1 MKWGDVSIGKKVLT
15 GIGVVL
21 ALLSAAGIWA
31 LVGIGTIVHEGMVVA
46 SGNQLR
52 GELLQREV
60 DHLNWAQSVS
70 KYVFD
75 PRATELKVQL
85 DHTQCGF
92 GKWYYGEAR
101 KKAEALL
108 PKLKENLDAL
118 EEPHRKLHESAVQI
132 QRLHTQGSHAE
143 AQAIYASETTMDLEK
158 VQGLLRKTVDTAKE
172 NILSEEQMLTNA
184 VQTRIIVSGV
194 SIAAILLGLFFGFI
208 ITKSITRPLK
218 KSVDF
223 TRAVADGDLNYH
235 LDIEQKDEVGQL
247 AGALNSMV
255 ATLRTVVA
263 KVRDASDNVAGG
275 SQELTARSNQMS
287 QGATEQAASAEEASS
302 SVEEMNATIIQNSDN
317 AQQTE
322 KIARKSAEDA
332 AESGYAVAETVTAMK
347 DIAGKI
353 SIIEEIARQT
363 NLLALNAAIEA
374 ARAGEHGKGFAV
386 VAAEVRKL
394 AERSQT
400 AAAEISQLSGASVE
414 VAERAGAMLTKL
426 VPDIQ
431 KTAELVQEISAA
443 SKEQTSGANQIN
455 GAIQEL
461 NQVIQMNAG
470 AAEEMASTSEDLSS
484 QAEQLRT
491 TISFFKAGETD
502 AHRPKSG
509 IKKLGT
515 SPATSSGIASLHHV
529 RSTVKQIE
537 QIQ

>member
-1 MKWGDVSIGKKVLT
+1 MRWRDVSIGKKVLT
-15 GIGVVL
+15 GIGIVL
-21 ALLSAAGIWA
+21 ILLSAAGIWA
-31 LVGIGTIVHEGMVVA
+31 IMGIGSIVHEGMVV
-46 SGNQLR
+46 SGGNQLR

-60 DHLNWAQSVS
+60 DHLNWAQTVS
-70 KYVFD
+70 RYVFN
-75 PRATELKVQL
+75 PYAAELKVQL

-92 GKWYYGEAR
+92 GKWYYGEGR
-101 KKAEALL
+101 KKAEAML
-108 PKLKENLDAL
+108 PKLKDSLDAL
-118 EEPHRKLHESAVQI
+118 EEPHRKLHESAAQI
-132 QRLHTQGSHAE
+132 QRLHAQGSHAE
-143 AQAIYASETTMDLEK
+143 AQALYTSETTADLEK
-158 VQGLLRKTVDTAKE
+158 VQGLLKRTVETARE
-172 NILSEEQMLTNA
+172 NILSEEQMLDNA
-184 VQTRIIVSGV
+184 QHTRVIVS
-194 SIAAILLGLFFGFI
+194 SASMAAILIGLFFGFV

-223 TRAVADGDLNYH
+223 TRAVAGGDLNYH

-255 ATLRTVVA
+255 SKLRNVVDD
-263 KVRDASDNVAGG
+263 VRNASDGVAAG
-275 SQELTARSNQMS
+275 SQELTARSGQMS

-302 SVEEMNATIIQNSDN
+302 SVEEMNATIMQNSDN

-322 KIARKSAEDA
+322 KIARQSAEDA
-332 AESGYAVAETVTAMK
+332 AKSGDAVAETVNAMK

-400 AAAEISQLSGASVE
+400 AAGEISKLSGTSVE
-414 VAERAGAMLTKL
+414 VADRAGAMLAKL
-426 VPDIQ
+426 VPDIR

-455 GAIQEL
+455 SAIQQL

-491 TISFFKAGETD
+491 TISFFKAGELDSRRARATVN
-502 AHRPKSG
+502 
-509 IKKLGT
+509 KLGAGAAEARGLA
-515 SPATSSGIASLHHV
+515 SGGARPA
-529 RSTVKQIE
+529 VKRIS
-537 QIQ
+537 